1 MTSGHIRV
9 AFYFLLESVLSV
21 LKALESLKDLNK
33 EMTQP
38 GRH

>member
-21 LKALESLKDLNK
+21 LKALRISEGFEQGDD
-33 EMTQP
+33 TTW
-38 GRH
+38 